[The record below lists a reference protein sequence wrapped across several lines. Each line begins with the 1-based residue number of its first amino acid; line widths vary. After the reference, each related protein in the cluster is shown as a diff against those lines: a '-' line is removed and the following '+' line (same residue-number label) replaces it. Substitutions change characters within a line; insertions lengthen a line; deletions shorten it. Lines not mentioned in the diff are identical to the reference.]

1 LSDGQPGLEIPG
13 VSLGEILGRGGMSTI
28 YAGTQAG
35 SEQKVAVKVLNA
47 GVAALPAAHQRFLRG
62 AKLHSQLKHPNIV
75 RVLDYGE
82 SEGKSYVVQEY
93 LSGGDL
99 NQQLQKGLHLQ
110 AAIKIIKDIAR
121 ALDYAHAVGV
131 IHRDI
136 KPENILFRKNGSAVL
151 TDFDIAV
158 TLSDENTR
166 TDKGTVFGTPE
177 YISPEQAAGRPVDGR
192 SDLYSLSVVMFRM
205 FTGDLPYRAETAMGV
220 GVKHLQDPIPKLP
233 NYLTAFQQV
242 IDKALAKKPEA
253 RFQTGEELVEALDR
267 IRSEADVPEATIKSR
282 PIDTQEIVAVGG
294 DLLSTTRDPAR
305 QERQS
310 LRLKRRRRVR
320 SALLVLL
327 LAAIGAGGFYAVEM
341 RLIDP
346 DRLLAQ
352 MGIGEDPLLIV
363 AWSEAQSMRQDPNQ
377 GLTAIVAAYRRVLS
391 IDPDHAGARSEVANL
406 NADWKASIR
415 EAFMQRS
422 LQRAQ
427 TRLEEGKSVFPN
439 DPQWVQMDIELQN
452 RQRAERIVS
461 MTEALL
467 TGNGISDLPSATA
480 AIQSYQEV
488 LRLAPA
494 HPEAQQALSEIALH
508 YAGLASA
515 AAESG
520 EVSNAIN
527 LLERATAADA
537 TLTMLDDVR
546 KLISQATTARAA
558 IDDLLQQARQ
568 YRAEGQLIKPSGEN
582 AAELYHRVLATDPDN
597 VFAAQGLDEVTAQIT
612 ASAEQ
617 LLAQG
622 DLAAVDMLVAQA
634 AAAGMSESIVNEIR
648 GRMDTELER
657 LSTIEQRLAQAE
669 ELIDVGYLTAPTNE
683 NAITYLR
690 EVQQLD
696 PGNEM
701 AAALLQQC
709 AQRLAEVAREAY
721 EFGLGDA
728 AERYLN
734 LALTITPEVAE
745 WVALRE
751 RWEAEKS

>member
-1 LSDGQPGLEIPG
+1 MSDGQLGVEIPG
-13 VSLGEILGRGGMSTI
+13 VILGEILGRGGMSTI
-28 YAGTQAG
+28 YAATQKGT
-35 SEQKVAVKVLNA
+35 EQRVAVKVLNA
-47 GVAALPAAHQRFLRG
+47 GAAALPYARSRFLNG
-62 AKLHSQLKHPNIV
+62 AKLHSQLKHPNIA
-75 RVLDYGE
+75 RVLDFGE
-82 SEGKSYVVQEY
+82 TQGNAYIVQEY
-93 LSGGDL
+93 LGGGDL

-158 TLSDENTR
+158 AASQEDSKTAQ
-166 TDKGTVFGTPE
+166 GTVFGTPE

-205 FTGDLPYRAETAMGV
+205 LTGDLPYRAETAVGV
-220 GVKHLQDPIPKLP
+220 GIKHLQDPIPKLP
-233 NYLTAFQQV
+233 NYLAAFQQI

-253 RFQTGEELVEALDR
+253 RYQTGEALVEALDG
-267 IRSEADVPEATIKSR
+267 IRSEAAVPEATIKSQ
-282 PIDTQEIVAVGG
+282 PINTQEIIAVGG

-310 LRLKRRRRVR
+310 LRLKRRRRIR
-320 SALLVLL
+320 SALVIVLL
-327 LAAIGAGGFYAVEM
+327 AGLGAGGYYALEQQ
-341 RLIDP
+341 LINP
-346 DRLLAQ
+346 ERVLAQ
-352 MGIGEDPLLIV
+352 LGIGEDPLLIV

-377 GLTAIVAAYRRVLS
+377 GLTAIVAAYRRVLA
-391 IDPDHAGARSEVANL
+391 IDPDHAGARSEVASL
-406 NADWKASIR
+406 NADWKETIA
-415 EAFMQRS
+415 EAFAQRS

-427 TRLEEGKSVFPN
+427 TRLKEGKNVFPN
-439 DPQWVQMDIELQN
+439 DPQWMQMDIELQD

-461 MTEALL
+461 TTKALL
-467 TGNGISDLPSATA
+467 TSNGISDLPSATA

-488 LRLAPA
+488 LRLAPG
-494 HPEAQQALSEIALH
+494 HPEAQQALSEISLH

-515 AAESG
+515 AAETG
-520 EVSNAIN
+520 EVANAIN

-537 TLTMLDDVR
+537 TVTMLDDVR

-568 YRAEGQLIKPSGEN
+568 YRADGQLIKPSGEN

-617 LLAQG
+617 LLAEG
-622 DLAAVDMLVAQA
+622 DLASVDMLVAQA

-669 ELIDVGYLTAPTNE
+669 ELIAQGYLTAPTNE

-696 PGNEM
+696 PGNEV
-701 AAALLQQC
+701 AASLLQQC

-721 EFGLGDA
+721 EFGLADA

-751 RWEAEKS
+751 SWETDES